1 MTTRTLATKI
11 GASSGLISQL
21 ETGATMPSVATL
33 VKLAR
38 VFNVPVG
45 DLFETSAP
53 ATAVVRR
60 EARTRYAFPD
70 MGVVDEMLSADPRGQ
85 LEVLVGYAEPGGGSG
100 EELYTHG
107 AVTEFV
113 VVLSGELELRLG
125 DDIHRLKKGDSA
137 TFSGDTPHGYSNAG
151 SKVAEFL
158 WAMTPATY

>member
-45 DLFETSAP
+45 DLFETSPP

-113 VVLSGELELRLG
+113 VVLSGELELAARRRHSPPQEGRFGHLLG
-125 DDIHRLKKGDSA
+125 RYA
-137 TFSGDTPHGYSNAG
+137 TRVLERWLEGG
-151 SKVAEFL
+151 
-158 WAMTPATY
+158 